1 MCPASVLMG
10 RYAYCFW
17 CSGIVTDNIID
28 IFLINHVF
36 FHPDATHSFL
46 RPRPSGLQLSTDI
59 TVSHTTQ
66 SGRDLHCTEST
77 LLALHHSKKKHKLST
92 LKMSSGLLAA
102 TSSISMPPCGLP
114 TMTGPLQDRSIR
126 MAKYVSLLIS
136 KASATIT
143 WTQQSRRERLM
154 EDCRYISSFTSESH
168 KSLLTVAL
176 IITPFHFSHLLSTTF
191 TLHSIILHTIVHAS
205 EQGLFTSRI

>member
-10 RYAYCFW
+10 RCAYCFW
-17 CSGIVTDNIID
+17 CSGIVADNVID

-36 FHPDATHSFL
+36 FFYPDATHLLLIGFIWPS
-46 RPRPSGLQLSTDI
+46 PSGLQLSTDI

-66 SGRDLHCTEST
+66 CGRDLHSTESA
-77 LLALHHSKKKHKLST
+77 LLVLHHNKNHKLYT

-136 KASATIT
+136 RASATIT
-143 WTQQSRRERLM
+143 WTWQSRREGLRNAATIPAWL
-154 EDCRYISSFTSESH
+154 YNHIKAF
-168 KSLLTVAL
+168 LL
-176 IITPFHFSHLLSTTF
+176 
-191 TLHSIILHTIVHAS
+191 
-205 EQGLFTSRI
+205 

>member
-1 MCPASVLMG
+1 MRSASVLMG
-10 RYAYCFW
+10 RCAYCFW

-59 TVSHTTQ
+59 TVSHATQ
-66 SGRDLHCTEST
+66 SGRDLQVTEST
-77 LLALHHSKKKHKLST
+77 LLALNHRKKHKLST

-143 WTQQSRRERLM
+143 WIQQSRREGLM

-168 KSLLTVAL
+168 KSFLTVVL
-176 IITPFHFSHLLSTTF
+176 IITLFHFSHLLSTTF
-191 TLHSIILHTIVHAS
+191 TLHSILLHTIVHAS
-205 EQGLFTSRI
+205 EQGPFTSRI